1 MLGPNRAPDTP
12 PDEVVLLTPASIA
25 AMRKCSIFTFHSLE
39 CTDMGLENQHDSPAA
54 PEEPHQDVQEILNRP
69 SSLRKI
75 GATMR
80 GFAREEE
87 AREIGNL
94 VFSFLHQFGKFLDL
108 ERLDAV
114 TIAFDYDEALSQV
127 KQGLVRE
134 TTLTKTQ
141 DEFAV
146 GVAMTPVVMRDG
158 KPYLHMVINAAL
170 VYCLKDHLDS
180 PEAKLAI
187 HSLAHEAAHV
197 HDLAQ
202 QDRAF
207 PGFYGTVITDYR
219 EATLLNMAHGWWE
232 EYIASRLSAGFGDI
246 PERMSYFEATFC
258 SALESARKRGNAAII
273 AYRRHKAVEQLVPEL
288 VAIYGKAL
296 EYGAYLLGH
305 SDGLGLRIEEAASKA
320 HTLVQETGYFRPIF
334 ERFTA
339 EVRKMHENYGRW
351 QSLKVCDGL
360 KEVAEALL
368 NAAGIAFRKLPD
380 GKYWVSVPCTAE
392 TIPWPWLA

>member
-1 MLGPNRAPDTP
+1 MESDNERASSVPPKEQEPDIE
-12 PDEVVLLTPASIA
+12 DFL
-25 AMRKCSIFTFHSLE
+25 K
-39 CTDMGLENQHDSPAA
+39 
-54 PEEPHQDVQEILNRP
+54 RP
-69 SSLRKI
+69 SSLRQI
-75 GATMR
+75 NATMP
-80 GFAREEE
+80 GFASEEE
-87 AREIGNL
+87 ARKVGDI

-114 TIAFDYDEALSQV
+114 TIAFDYDDALSQV
-127 KQGLVRE
+127 KQGFVRE

-158 KPYLHMVINAAL
+158 KPYIHMVINAAL
-170 VYCLKDHLDS
+170 VCCLKDHLDS

-197 HDLAQ
+197 HDLVQ

-246 PERMSYFEATFC
+246 PERMSYFETTFC

-273 AYRRHKAVEQLVPEL
+273 AYRTHKGVEQLVSEL

-305 SDGLGLRIEEAASKA
+305 SDGLGLTIEEAASKA
-320 HTLVQETGYFRPIF
+320 HTLVQETGYFQPIF

-339 EVRKMHENYGRW
+339 EVRKMHEKYGHWR
-351 QSLKVCDGL
+351 SLKVYDGL

-368 NAAGIAFRKLPD
+368 NAAGIAFRKLPN